1 MAENALLK
9 NISKYVN
16 LTPDEISTF
25 ESFWTEKTL
34 KKGDYLL
41 RNGDTCRYDSY
52 VVSGAMKAFYI
63 NADNGNEEILFF
75 AVDDWWAS
83 DLDSFSK
90 QKPSIYNIQAIEK
103 TTVLQISHYSFQQ
116 LLTQLPCLERYFR
129 IILESYLGALQK
141 RNIYNNVYDVESRYY
156 DFLENYPTIASK
168 VPQYLIAS
176 YLGVSAEFISRIKKN
191 GKHEAARLRA
201 RRQRKRDTQELGEI
215 HRENGEDGPELDQD
229 GEGVARRLEA

>member
-16 LTPDEISTF
+16 LTHDEISTF

-116 LLTQLPCLERYFR
+116 LLAQLPCLERYFR

-141 RNIYNNVYDVESRYY
+141 RIIYNNVYDVESRYY

-176 YLGVSAEFISRIKKN
+176 YLGVSAEFISRIKK
-191 GKHEAARLRA
+191 KH
-201 RRQRKRDTQELGEI
+201 K
-215 HRENGEDGPELDQD
+215 PS
-229 GEGVARRLEA
+229 